1 MLELTH
7 VGKEFRGIAAVS
19 QLSLRVGGGE
29 VVGLLGPNGAGKTTT
44 LRMIVGLTAPDQGR
58 VELLGIG
65 SPRHAQV
72 RRHIGYAPQALCA
85 YEELTAREN
94 VALSAGLAGV
104 GRRALGEA
112 VRASLAR
119 VNLLPRADE
128 RVSGYS
134 VGMQRRLMLAC
145 AIAHGPRLLVLD
157 EPTAGVDPHSRE
169 AIFDIVRS
177 LRADGVGVLYTT
189 HLMEEAELLC
199 DRVAILDRGLLI
211 AEGSL
216 PSLLA
221 HRPLRT
227 PKSVSVPQAPP
238 TGLHALF
245 MELTGRELRE
255 P

>member
-1 MLELTH
+1 MLELTQ
-7 VGKEFRGIAAVS
+7 VGKEFQGVAAVS

-29 VVGLLGPNGAGKTTT
+29 VLGLLGPNGAGKTTT
-44 LRMIVGLTAPDQGR
+44 LRMVVGLTAPDRGS

-65 SPRHAQV
+65 SPRKASV
-72 RRHIGYAPQALCA
+72 RRRIGYAPQSLCA

-104 GRRALGEA
+104 PRSTLKAAVDAAL
-112 VRASLAR
+112 SR

-128 RVSGYS
+128 RVGGYS

-177 LRADGVGVLYTT
+177 LRADGVAVLYTT

-221 HRPLRT
+221 QRPLRT
-227 PKSVSVPQAPP
+227 PKAVSTADVPPD
-238 TGLHALF
+238 GLHALF